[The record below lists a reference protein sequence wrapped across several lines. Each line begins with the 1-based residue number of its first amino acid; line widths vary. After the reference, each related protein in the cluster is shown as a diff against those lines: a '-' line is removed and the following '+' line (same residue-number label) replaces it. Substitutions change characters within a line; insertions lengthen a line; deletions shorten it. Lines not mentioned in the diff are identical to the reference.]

1 MHQALVEDAKND
13 VDSKQRGQNQDRFGA
28 ERLLVGLQSSGKKAT
43 DRRGHAQTLLHLVDA
58 QGGLAQG
65 DAGCEIEGD
74 GDRGKQTS
82 VVDRERYRVAL
93 RCSHGEK
100 RRVARGGN
108 AAASVRVK
116 IYVLEA
122 LGGL

>member
-1 MHQALVEDAKND
+1 LVAD
-13 VDSKQRGQNQDRFGA
+13 
-28 ERLLVGLQSSGKKAT
+28 RLLVDLKISGKKPT

-74 GDRGKQTS
+74 GDRGKQAS

-93 RCSHGEK
+93 RCSHSEK

-108 AAASVRVK
+108 AAASGRMK
-116 IYVLEA
+116 IYVLQA
-122 LGGL
+122 LRGL